1 MNWNVVTFSQLTTD
15 SLYELLTLRTDIFVV
30 EQACAYPEL
39 DGKDR
44 HPQTLHVLGTDDE
57 GRLLAYSR
65 LLAPGLSYLQASI
78 GRVAVAKAGRGQGL
92 AQQLMQIS
100 IETALK
106 TWPEAGIQIGAQEY
120 LSHFYQ
126 GLNFVVNSE
135 VYLEDGIPHLD
146 MLFQRPQ
153 HNDRLY

>member
-1 MNWNVVTFSQLTTD
+1 MNWQVRSFSTLTTD
-15 SLYELLTLRTDIFVV
+15 SLYDLLTLRTDIFVV

-44 HPQTLHVLGTDDE
+44 HPQTLHVLGFDE
-57 GRLLAYSR
+57 AGRLLAYSR
-65 LLAPGLSYLQASI
+65 LLAPGLSYPQASI

-92 AQQLMQIS
+92 AQQLMQLS

-126 GLNFVVNSE
+126 GLNFIKNSE

-146 MLFQRPQ
+146 MIFQEPTA
-153 HNDRLY
+153 